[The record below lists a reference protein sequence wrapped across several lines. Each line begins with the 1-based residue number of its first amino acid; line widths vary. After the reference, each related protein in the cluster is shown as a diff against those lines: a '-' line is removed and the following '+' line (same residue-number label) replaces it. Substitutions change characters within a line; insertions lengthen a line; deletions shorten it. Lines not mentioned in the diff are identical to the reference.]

1 LHTRDFD
8 IVFSGLKLGEHLFTF
23 ELNDEFFDFFEYKDH
38 STLNAVVKVLLNKHN
53 TFLELEFK
61 LKGTV
66 EVFCDRTSEPFIQK
80 IKDKFNLLV
89 KFGDEYNADDD
100 ERLIIPQG
108 EFKIN
113 VAQYLYELIVLAI
126 PQKNV
131 HPDVLSGK
139 IDPEFIVDE
148 EPESIEKEN
157 IDPRW
162 DKLKDLLN

>member
-1 LHTRDFD
+1 LHNRDFD

-38 STLNAVVKVLLNKHN
+38 SKLNAVVKVLLNKHN